1 MLNKSSHLLKDI
13 QEIWV
18 KCEKQRPQFGHARA
32 PGEARTH
39 VRVTREWENRVNESA
54 RRAKWWEK

>member
-1 MLNKSSHLLKDI
+1 MKDI